1 MRRGDAIDYF
11 YALMRDLADRTGGPM
26 HLTDGG
32 LARACPKA
40 GLYFFFENGEFR
52 TNGEPRVVRVGT
64 HGLTATGKA
73 TLWGRLRQHR
83 GSIAGSHPGG
93 GNHRGSIFRRHIG
106 AALLS
111 QRPAPELLAS
121 WLANDPH
128 AGRRNAEREVE
139 VEVSGVIRAM
149 PFLWLNV
156 PTLPNS
162 ISHRGFLERNLIAL
176 LSTLTGSAEGA
187 SPEWLGH
194 DAVAPKVRA
203 SSLWNVNHVDE
214 TFDPEVLDVLQAY
227 VQATPQAAL
236 SDRRG

>member
-1 MRRGDAIDYF
+1 MRRSDAIDYF
-11 YALMRDLADRTGGPM
+11 YTLMRDLADRIGGPM
-26 HLTDGG
+26 HLTGGG
-32 LARACPKA
+32 LARACPRA

-64 HGLTATGKA
+64 HGLTATSKA

-83 GSIAGSHPGG
+83 GSLAGSHPGG
-93 GNHRGSIFRRHIG
+93 GNHRGSIFRLHVG
-106 AALLS
+106 SALLS
-111 QRPAPELLAS
+111 QRPDPELLAS
-121 WLANDPH
+121 WLANDSH
-128 AGRRNAEREVE
+128 AGRRDAEREVE

-162 ISHRGFLERNLIAL
+162 ISDRGFLERNLIAL

-194 DAVAPKVRA
+194 HAVAPKVRA

-214 TFDPEVLDVLQAY
+214 TFDPEVLDVLQSY
-227 VQATPQAAL
+227 VRATPQAAL